1 MDDHQ
6 HRRGTDR
13 WHIMELAIPIGAL
26 FLLLIGSVFAWSIQG
41 TVDEQ
46 RRLRHDHGQLM
57 QKVVDACRR
66 PLK

>member
-1 MDDHQ
+1 
-6 HRRGTDR
+6 
-13 WHIMELAIPIGAL
+13 MELAIPIGAL

-46 RRLRHDHGQLM
+46 RRLRHDYGQLM

-66 PLK
+66 PFK